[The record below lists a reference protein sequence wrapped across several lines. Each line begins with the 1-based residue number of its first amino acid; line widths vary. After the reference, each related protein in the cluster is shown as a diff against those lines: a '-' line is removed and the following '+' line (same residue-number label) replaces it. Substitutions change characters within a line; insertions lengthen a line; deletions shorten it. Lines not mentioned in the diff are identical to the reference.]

1 MARLRQQA
9 SCAGVRSKMP
19 SHLFSKFRLR
29 DLELANR
36 IVVSPMGQYS
46 AENGS
51 ATDWHM
57 MHLGHLS
64 LSGAGL
70 LITEATAVEV
80 PGRLSKNDLGLFSD
94 ENEEALARVVA
105 FCRKHGGA
113 KLGSQLYHGG
123 RKSSITTAWEGQK
136 AIPVEQGGWVP
147 VSASDVPYPG
157 RNIPRGLDEAGIK
170 RAIKA
175 FADAAKRADRIGFDM
190 IEIHGAHGY
199 LIHNFLS
206 PFANKRTD
214 RYGGL
219 LEGRMRFALEVYE
232 AIRAVVPERKPI
244 GMRISSTDW
253 VEGGWSLDDSVV
265 LAKELKKR
273 GCDYITASSGGS
285 VPEQQLKVGPG
296 YQVPFAERIRRE
308 AGIASMAVGL
318 ITEPQQAEDIVA
330 SGQADLVALG
340 RGMLFNPRWPWHAAL
355 ALDAHA
361 YYPPQYERSHPKMR
375 AGDFLKPRADA

>member
-1 MARLRQQA
+1 
-9 SCAGVRSKMP
+9 
-19 SHLFSKFRLR
+19 
-29 DLELANR
+29 
-36 IVVSPMGQYS
+36 MGQYS

-80 PGRLSKNDLGLFSD
+80 PGRLSKSDLGLFSD

-136 AIPVEQGGWVP
+136 AIPLEQGGWVP
-147 VSASDVPYPG
+147 ASASDVPYPG
-157 RNIPRGLDEAGIK
+157 RNTPQGLDEAGIK
-170 RAIKA
+170 RAIQA

-206 PFANKRTD
+206 PFANTRTD
-214 RYGGL
+214 RYGGS
-219 LEGRMRFALEVYE
+219 LEGRMRFAIEVFE

-244 GMRISSTDW
+244 GMRISATDW
-253 VEGGWSLDDSVV
+253 AEGGWSLDDSVV
-265 LAKELKKR
+265 LAKELRAR

-285 VPEQQLKVGPG
+285 VPEQQLNVGPG

-308 AGIASMAVGL
+308 AGITSMAVGL

-330 SGQADLVALG
+330 NGRADLVALG

-355 ALDAHA
+355 ALGGQA

-375 AGDFLKPRADA
+375 AGDFLKPRAGA

>member
-1 MARLRQQA
+1 
-9 SCAGVRSKMP
+9 MP
-19 SHLFSKFRLR
+19 SRLFSKFKMR
-29 DLELANR
+29 DLELSNR

-46 AENGS
+46 AENGN

-64 LSGAGL
+64 VSGAGL
-70 LITEATAVEV
+70 LITEATAVEL
-80 PGRLSKNDLGLFSD
+80 PGRLSKTDLGLFSD

-147 VSASDVPYPG
+147 LSPSDVPYPG
-157 RNIPRGLDEAGIK
+157 RNAPQGLDEAGIK

-175 FADAAKRADRIGFDM
+175 FADAAKRADRIGFDL

-206 PFANKRTD
+206 PFANARTD
-214 RYGGL
+214 RYGGAR
-219 LEGRMRFALEVYE
+219 EGRMRFAIEVYE
-232 AIRAVVPERKPI
+232 AIRAVVPERKPV

-253 VEGGWSLDDSVV
+253 VEGGWTLDDSVV
-265 LAKELKKR
+265 LAAELKKR

-285 VPEQQLKVGPG
+285 VPEQRLTVGPG

-308 AGIASMAVGL
+308 AGIATMAVGL
-318 ITEPQQAEDIVA
+318 ITEPQQADDIIA

-340 RGMLFNPRWPWHAAL
+340 RGMLFNPRWPWHAAM
-355 ALDAHA
+355 ALGAQA
-361 YYPPQYERSHPKMR
+361 SYPPQYERSHPRMR
-375 AGDFLKPRADA
+375 AGDFLKPRADS